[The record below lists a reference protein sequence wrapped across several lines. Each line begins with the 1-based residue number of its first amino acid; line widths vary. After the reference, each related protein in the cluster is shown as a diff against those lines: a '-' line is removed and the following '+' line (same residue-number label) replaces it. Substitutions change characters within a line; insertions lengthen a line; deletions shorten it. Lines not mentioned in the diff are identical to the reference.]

1 MNWTQVEGQWD
12 QLKGKFQTK
21 WGKLTDDDLEA
32 AKGRKDILLGK
43 LRERYGEVKDKV
55 EQQVD
60 DFIESL

>member
-1 MNWTQVEGQWD
+1 MPRHVGEQPAGPRDDATDEHEREVE
-12 QLKGKFQTK
+12 
-21 WGKLTDDDLEA
+21 A
-32 AKGRKDILLGK
+32 DILLGK